1 MSTCVVAQ
9 AGGPTA
15 VINSTL
21 YGVVDEAKRAGI
33 SKILGARGG
42 IRGILK
48 EDFVDLGRLD
58 QNTLARIR
66 RTPGAALG
74 GCRYK
79 LPSGP
84 EGSRDFDRIAYVLA
98 KHNVRYFF
106 YVGGND
112 SMDTALK
119 IHECCASR
127 GLDVSVIGIPKTVDN
142 DICHTDHCPGYG
154 SAAKYIATCVREAGI
169 HAASM
174 YDDEKVVIL
183 ETVGRNTGWLAA
195 SSALAKTREGSA
207 PHLIYLPEV
216 DFSEDRFLADVDRCI
231 SRLGGAFV
239 VVAEGIKTKDG
250 RLIGNADPEL
260 KDPFGHPQLGEAAS
274 YLCGLVR
281 ARLKV
286 SARYAKL
293 DICQQSAMHLASRTD
308 WEEAAHVG
316 RQAVSHA
323 VAGGN
328 CVMVSLRRPEGPDP
342 KRDARARGEV
352 RCGVGWVPLSLV
364 ANMERR
370 MPDEWIDRSAAFVTP
385 DFLSYLTPLVLG
397 EVPALLESGLPV
409 YADPL

>member
-21 YGVVDEAKRAGI
+21 YGVVDEAKKAGI

-48 EDFVDLGRLD
+48 EDFADLGRLD
-58 QNTLARIR
+58 QNALARIR

-84 EGSRDFDRIAYVLA
+84 EGSRDFDTIARVLG
-98 KHNVRYFF
+98 KHDVRYFF

-154 SAAKYIATCVREAGI
+154 SAAKYIATSVREAGI

-195 SSALAKTREGSA
+195 SSALAKTKENSA
-207 PHLIYLPEV
+207 PHLIYVPEA
-216 DFSEDRFLADVDRCI
+216 DFSEERFLADVDRCI
-231 SRLGGAFV
+231 SRIGGAFV
-239 VVAEGIKTKDG
+239 VVAEGIRTREG
-250 RLIGNADPEL
+250 RLVGTADPDL

-286 SARYAKL
+286 TARYAKL

-316 RQAVSHA
+316 RQAVRHA
-323 VAGGN
+323 VAGGS
-328 CVMVSLRRPEGPDP
+328 CVMVSLGRPGLLDP
-342 KRDARARGEV
+342 KHDARPCREV
-352 RCGVGWVPLSLV
+352 RCPVGWVPLSLV

-370 MPDEWIDRSAAFVTP
+370 MPEEWVDRNAAFIKP
-385 DFLSYLTPLVLG
+385 DFLSYLKPLVLG
-397 EVPALLESGLPV
+397 EVPVLLESGLPM